1 MERMKAIKKN
11 RKLHKKFY
19 RAMGG
24 FLITLVLLCAAGGN
38 LFAKYYAGQ
47 KNKGVGVA
55 SSLYFSSNVLKNVA
69 STEDTTDYPM
79 IFNKEAWNG
88 TDECEIEVDIRNY
101 ANQLLYN
108 DKNLDITYQI
118 SFQLYNTSDGGNYTV
133 SYDGETKTI
142 TTEETAAVF
151 TDRLLQGGKQ
161 NQDQFVVS
169 VTRPE
174 SESSNSKYRSVGIL
188 VTATPV
194 SPSFVVN
201 SAKLGGI
208 LYASMLSASYSLD
221 CNFNQ
226 VNESLSNYS
235 GFPCT
240 ISYTPG
246 EDQAA
251 HEIKIRWKDNLEIDQ
266 FDPYYLKAKSNSQFG
281 DETVDDVAWHYIIIT
296 MQPYSTIQIAFYR
309 SSGFDDS
316 TVTLSECVKAIDLNH
331 SSEGSG
337 N

>member
-118 SFQLYNTSDGGNYTV
+118 SFQLFLRVLLLFSQLP
-133 SYDGETKTI
+133 
-142 TTEETAAVF
+142 AVVQVF
-151 TDRLLQGGKQ
+151 RL
-161 NQDQFVVS
+161 S
-169 VTRPE
+169 VQHVFLYE
-174 SESSNSKYRSVGIL
+174 IFSV
-188 VTATPV
+188 
-194 SPSFVVN
+194 
-201 SAKLGGI
+201 
-208 LYASMLSASYSLD
+208 
-221 CNFNQ
+221 Q
-226 VNESLSNYS
+226 
-235 GFPCT
+235 
-240 ISYTPG
+240 
-246 EDQAA
+246 
-251 HEIKIRWKDNLEIDQ
+251 
-266 FDPYYLKAKSNSQFG
+266 
-281 DETVDDVAWHYIIIT
+281 
-296 MQPYSTIQIAFYR
+296 
-309 SSGFDDS
+309 
-316 TVTLSECVKAIDLNH
+316 VKAL
-331 SSEGSG
+331 
-337 N
+337 